1 MDDKQLFGRIECLL
15 FISGDPVDIGDLRQA
30 MGLTELEVRMLLFKM
45 QSEYASQQRGVMI
58 YITDE
63 TVQMVSN
70 PSYSEFVG
78 RFYAPPQEKAL
89 SQSMLETLAIVAYKQ
104 PATRAEVEAIRGVR
118 CEYAISQLL
127 KQKLIEERGRRDT
140 VGRPVLF
147 GTTDAFLRLF
157 GLNSICDLPDYSEF
171 AEVTGDVSDGDQNV
185 ENV

>member
-1 MDDKQLFGRIECLL
+1 MDDKELFGRIECLL
-15 FISGDPVDIGDLRQA
+15 FISGDPVYIGDLRQA
-30 MGLTELEVRMLLFKM
+30 MELTELEIRMLLFKM

-70 PSYSEFVG
+70 PSYSDFIG

-89 SQSMLETLAIVAYKQ
+89 SQSMLETLAIIAYKQ

-118 CEYAISQLL
+118 CEYAVSQLL
-127 KQKLIEERGRRDT
+127 KQKLIEEKGRRDT
-140 VGRPVLF
+140 VGHPVLF

-157 GLNSICDLPDYSEF
+157 GLNSICDLPDYSDF
-171 AEVTGDVSDGDQNV
+171 AERMGDVTEGEQDAESV
-185 ENV
+185 

>member
-78 RFYAPPQEKAL
+78 RFYALRRKKRSP
-89 SQSMLETLAIVAYKQ
+89 S
-104 PATRAEVEAIRGVR
+104 R
-118 CEYAISQLL
+118 CL
-127 KQKLIEERGRRDT
+127 K
-140 VGRPVLF
+140 P
-147 GTTDAFLRLF
+147 LR
-157 GLNSICDLPDYSEF
+157 
-171 AEVTGDVSDGDQNV
+171 
-185 ENV
+185 

>member
-1 MDDKQLFGRIECLL
+1 MISNCLGASSA
-15 FISGDPVDIGDLRQA
+15 FCSYRGDPVDIGDLRQA

-104 PATRAEVEAIRGVR
+104 PATRAEVEAIRGG
-118 CEYAISQLL
+118 A
-127 KQKLIEERGRRDT
+127 
-140 VGRPVLF
+140 
-147 GTTDAFLRLF
+147 LR
-157 GLNSICDLPDYSEF
+157 ICH
-171 AEVTGDVSDGDQNV
+171 
-185 ENV
+185 